1 MQYTYAH
8 STGIAERMSEA
19 VFNGE
24 FFGTKKGLYQ
34 NDTALS
40 IKAYFLSNFQHADFT
55 QIKFALGIF

>member
-1 MQYTYAH
+1 MAL
-8 STGIAERMSEA
+8 
-19 VFNGE
+19 
-24 FFGTKKGLYQ
+24 FFATKKGLYQ